1 MSDARRPFADQY
13 DCALEPVEKFC
24 QLLSILPTAGRDQAI
39 NWCGIGLG
47 FGKDVQDDTLLDDSS
62 PQDWLRAPNLEDV
75 RKKLTRLVW
84 NMGVR
89 PEMLL
94 PGLFQYLR
102 ANLASLART
111 DASSAVI
118 DGLSGRAA
126 GEVEAR
132 LEAAWERAFPEGY
145 WAEWLQRLQDLS

>member
-1 MSDARRPFADQY
+1 MSDAMRQFADQY

-24 QLLSILPTAGRDQAI
+24 QLLSSLPTAGRDQAI

-47 FGKDVQDDTLLDDSS
+47 FGKDVQDDTLLDDTS

-75 RKKLTRLVW
+75 RKKLTKLVW

-102 ANLASLART
+102 TNL
-111 DASSAVI
+111 V
-118 DGLSGRAA
+118 

-132 LEAAWERAFPEGY
+132 LEAAWGLAFSEGY